1 MQRYLARLALLTLLA
16 VFIPVHPSHA
26 ETGFLRV
33 TFAKGG
39 FVAGAGVGRGVL
51 TYDGREHRFRVSGL
65 SLGLT
70 IGLST
75 NRLAG
80 RVAYLSQLS
89 DFAGTYFAVG
99 GGAAW
104 AGGIGGV
111 QLRNEKGVIITL
123 QGPKVGME
131 LSANLS
137 GIKIALE

>member
-16 VFIPVHPSHA
+16 VSIPVHPSHA
-26 ETGFLRV
+26 NTGSLRV
-33 TFAKGG
+33 TFAKAGL
-39 FVAGAGVGRGVL
+39 VAGVGVGRGVL
-51 TYDGREHRFRVSGL
+51 TYDGREYRFRVSGL

-70 IGLST
+70 IGVST
-75 NRLAG
+75 NRLVG

-89 DFAGTYFAVG
+89 DFAGTYIAVG

-104 AGGIGGV
+104 AGGAGGV
-111 QLRNEKGVIITL
+111 QLKNERGVIITL
-123 QGPKVGME
+123 QGPKMGME

>member
-1 MQRYLARLALLTLLA
+1 MQRYLARFAVLTLLA
-16 VFIPVHPSHA
+16 VSISVHPSHA

-33 TFAKGG
+33 TFTKGG

-51 TYDGREHRFRVSGL
+51 TYEGREHRFRVSGL

-89 DFAGTYFAVG
+89 DFAGTYVAVG

-137 GIKIALE
+137 GIKIAFE